1 MDLGPRGWVAVGAWV
16 SLILVP
22 FFHYYWRRWDRPS
35 EAAKEEMERRK
46 KELEVKRAFELED
59 MKLRAEEAKQAKME
73 IEQRKRVM
81 PKSVDSAV
89 LEDAW
94 NQLGM
99 ESNDEVNTEEPQN
112 IDLPRIQEMLES
124 LPEVDEEFVTPDSGP
139 VMVELPKTEPIDEEP
154 ESTEEEVEPA
164 PDLDSWDE
172 TNW

>member
-59 MKLRAEEAKQAKME
+59 MKLRAEEAKQAKLE

-81 PKSVDSAV
+81 PK
-89 LEDAW
+89 
-94 NQLGM
+94 
-99 ESNDEVNTEEPQN
+99 
-112 IDLPRIQEMLES
+112 
-124 LPEVDEEFVTPDSGP
+124 
-139 VMVELPKTEPIDEEP
+139 
-154 ESTEEEVEPA
+154 
-164 PDLDSWDE
+164 
-172 TNW
+172 